1 MNELSRMC
9 EQIQEIRDRY
19 REQDFWEAIDNR
31 HADEKTLLDSW
42 TWDQKMALLKFM
54 LKPGTKITIQ
64 LTEGWLHTLLLY
76 NPGVLAEAERLKER
90 LPAIPWHAKRAA
102 AEGET
107 YWLRLASS
115 YQGN

>member
-1 MNELSRMC
+1 MNELSRMR

-19 REQDFWEAIDNR
+19 REKGFWDTFDNWK
-31 HADEKTLLDSW
+31 ADQKALLDSW
-42 TWDQKMALLKFM
+42 TREQKMALLQFM

-64 LTEGWLHTLLLY
+64 PTDEWLHTLLLY

-102 AEGET
+102 AEGDT

-115 YQGN
+115 YQGD